1 MINSNLLRVNH
12 KLRQEDSNFNPFDK
26 ILRNNHSYE
35 TFSVVTFSYL
45 FFCQYFRKLN
55 VEYFSLILILWSL
68 WISVITYLPGK
79 RFTMKILPT
88 YYTHLYLKP
97 HFPVIYFN
105 EIPFGMKF
113 NLQLGHFL
121 VCAPTNDVISA
132 DMSKVTCERLD
143 ALKRRRWNT
152 FKYTDFCR
160 SVVNA
165 LEAIERNYVCYSFS
179 GFLSRSM
186 QSFNA
191 QKKCFS

>member
-12 KLRQEDSNFNPFDK
+12 KLRQEDSNFNSFDK
-26 ILRNNHSYE
+26 ILRDNHSYE
-35 TFSVVTFSYL
+35 TFSTVTFSSL
-45 FFCQYFRKLN
+45 FFCQYFRERN

-105 EIPFGMKF
+105 KIPFGMKF

-132 DMSKVTCERLD
+132 VMSKVTCERLD
-143 ALKRRRWNT
+143 ALKRRRWDT

-160 SVVNA
+160 SVVKV
-165 LEAIERNYVCYSFS
+165 LEAIEKELCLLLFFSFS
-179 GFLSRSM
+179 
-186 QSFNA
+186 
-191 QKKCFS
+191 K